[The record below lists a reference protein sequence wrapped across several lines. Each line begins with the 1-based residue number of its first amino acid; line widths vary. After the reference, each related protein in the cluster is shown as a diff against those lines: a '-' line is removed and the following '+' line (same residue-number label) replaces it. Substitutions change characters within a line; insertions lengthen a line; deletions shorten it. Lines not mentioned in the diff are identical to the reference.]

1 MMKGCYSMA
10 MRQATKDKLERM
22 KEFIDNYALENM
34 GQPPST
40 REIGAEFGMA
50 NVSAYRFLQKMAELG
65 MIEYENG
72 EIRTDVIDR
81 ISCRMEMLGTLNSEV
96 PAGTPDMVDDAHVER
111 YFPIPSALVND
122 MTGKFYMMR
131 VKGES
136 MVDAG
141 IDDGDYVIF
150 REDNLPNVDDIV
162 VAFVMN
168 EGNTLKRFC
177 KDKRGPYLWAEN
189 EGWTRKERY
198 FGRKFKV
205 MGIVL
210 KIIKDA

>member
-1 MMKGCYSMA
+1 
-10 MRQATKDKLERM
+10 MRSKDKDLM
-22 KEFIDNYALENM
+22 KRIKSFIDEYALNNL
-34 GQPPST
+34 GKAPTT
-40 REIGAEFGMA
+40 REIGAEFGINHVTAHRYLISMT
-50 NVSAYRFLQKMAELG
+50 ELG
-65 MIEYENG
+65 MLRYEG
-72 EIRTDVIDR
+72 REIHTDLTDKINIDYSLVGA
-81 ISCRMEMLGTLNSEV
+81 IDASA

-150 REDNLPNVDDIV
+150 REDCLPRVDDIV

-198 FGRKFKV
+198 FGRKFRV